1 METRRNRSA
10 RRGRPAERGTVLLV
24 VILLVLMFTGLG
36 LLAMRHTRQELRA
49 TGAYMDSAQ
58 AGKLAEG
65 SIAIVATDL
74 RLSSDYYQFM
84 FTSSNFEQIESA
96 GDAGVQGEQ
105 YEIPLSELL
114 AEPDAG
120 TSEDGKISYLSGTL
134 ATNEEEAALYGVVG
148 DSVVTQSGPVM
159 APCPPGYSCFDEQN
173 YGWYYFTINATASY
187 GPDPGNIT
195 AVPDA
200 PLYEFGRARA
210 RGRVTVGPI
219 AAYGQ

>member
-1 METRRNRSA
+1 MLPSDA
-10 RRGRPAERGTVLLV
+10 REVGRGRSGERGTVLLV

-36 LLAMRHTRQELRA
+36 LLAMRHTRQELRS

-65 SIAIVATDL
+65 AVAIVATDL

-84 FTSSNFEQIESA
+84 FTSSNFEQIEAA

-105 YEIPLSELL
+105 YEIPLSDLL

-120 TSEDGKISYLSGTL
+120 TSDDGKISYLSGTL
-134 ATNEEEAALYGVVG
+134 ATNPDEAALYGVVG
-148 DSVVTQSGPVM
+148 NSVVTQGGPVM
-159 APCPPGYSCFDEQN
+159 APCPPGFSWFDEQN
-173 YGWYYFTINATASY
+173 YGWYYFTVNSTATF

-195 AVPDA
+195 SVPDT
-200 PLYEFGRARA
+200 PLYEFGRAKA

>member
-1 METRRNRSA
+1 MEASENGMAGS
-10 RRGRPAERGTVLLV
+10 GRPGERGTVLLV

-36 LLAMRHTRQELRA
+36 LLAMRHTRQELRS
-49 TGAYMDSAQ
+49 TGAYLDSAQ

-65 SIAIVATDL
+65 SIALVATDL

-84 FTSSNFEQIESA
+84 FTSSNFEQIEA

-105 YEIPLSELL
+105 YDIPLSDLL

-120 TSEDGKISYLSGTL
+120 STEDGQITYLSGTL
-134 ATNEEEAALYGVVG
+134 ATNDDEAALYGVVG
-148 DSVVTQSGPVM
+148 NSRVTQGGPVM

-173 YGWYYFTINATASY
+173 YGWYYFTINSTATY

>member
-1 METRRNRSA
+1 
-10 RRGRPAERGTVLLV
+10 VLLV

-36 LLAMRHTRQELRA
+36 LLAMRHTRQELRS

-65 SIAIVATDL
+65 ALAIVATDL

-84 FTSSNFEQIESA
+84 FTGSNFEQIEAA

-105 YEIPLSELL
+105 YDIPLSELL

-120 TSEDGKISYLSGTL
+120 SSENGKISYLSGPL
-134 ATNEEEAALYGVVG
+134 ATNADEAALYGVAG
-148 DSVVTQSGPVM
+148 ETVVSQGGPVM
-159 APCPPGYSCFDEQN
+159 APCPPGYSCNDEQN
-173 YGWYYFTINATASY
+173 YGWYYFTINSTASY
-187 GPDPGNIT
+187 GPDPGSMT
-195 AVPDA
+195 AAPGT
-200 PLYEFGRARA
+200 PLYEYGRARA